1 MPWGSTHDRL
11 ILWTAPGITLA
22 AALLGNSAAV
32 ALAVGSAYLFSGLMF
47 SGDLDTDSRQ
57 YRRWLFLRWIW
68 LPYRR
73 WLRHRSFWSHGPL
86 VGTALRLLYLGLWV
100 TGVGLTAAWLGSH
113 LGWWPWQPG
122 IWRDNLWQWL
132 QAHAETLGWV
142 GLGLELGSVNHSL
155 SDCLVS
161 RWRRWRKRWQGE
173 AKVEPVSLRS
183 RKKAARRGSRQPLR
197 SSSPLS

>member
-1 MPWGSTHDRL
+1 MAYCAGFMPLGSTHDR
-11 ILWTAPGITLA
+11 ITLWTAPGVTLA
-22 AALLGNSAAV
+22 AGLLGNSAAV

-73 WLRHRSFWSHGPL
+73 WLHHRSFWSHGPI

-100 TGVGLTAAWLGSH
+100 AGAGLAAAWLGSR
-113 LGWWPWQPG
+113 LGWWQWQPD
-122 IWRDNLWQWL
+122 IWRDNLWQGL
-132 QAHAETLGWV
+132 HAHAEMLLWV
-142 GLGLELGSVNHSL
+142 GMGLELGSMNHSL

-161 RWRRWRKRWQGE
+161 RWRRWRR
-173 AKVEPVSLRS
+173 R
-183 RKKAARRGSRQPLR
+183 RRRRGSPLTR
-197 SSSPLS
+197 YGQKLG